1 MSPLTGT
8 HITYL
13 YMYKYM
19 NVHTYTRMCL
29 SARACIDKML
39 IQQTAGNQRVT
50 KILKSHEMSWKIQQ
64 LDSSGLTEALS
75 QSKTNKFIYGIC
87 LRMHVHRN
95 ASANVKW
102 KCSITVS
109 YLWKHTYSFIR
120 TSIQKHTHS
129 YVCTWQWA
137 VGQHV
142 NLCVN
147 CQRVPFMVNRKITVC
162 MARMVMALNSHC
174 KMFSIQNY
182 ILTYAGIYYV
192 SM

>member
-1 MSPLTGT
+1 MCKYANIRNFTQVLGENYHMSPLTGT

-87 LRMHVHRN
+87 LRMY
-95 ASANVKW
+95 
-102 KCSITVS
+102 IEM
-109 YLWKHTYSFIR
+109 
-120 TSIQKHTHS
+120 Q
-129 YVCTWQWA
+129 
-137 VGQHV
+137 
-142 NLCVN
+142 
-147 CQRVPFMVNRKITVC
+147 VPM
-162 MARMVMALNSHC
+162 
-174 KMFSIQNY
+174 
-182 ILTYAGIYYV
+182 
-192 SM
+192 